1 MVFHLSSRN
10 PGVPLLESGTLF
22 PLPILLGWEQTSLI
36 LHENLFYQGLGLLS
50 VFPMEVWVNREC
62 GTQPFLSVNS
72 QYFQETVVWWVL
84 FLCATPILELAAC
97 ETMLNTTQDP
107 TLLIRWEPNKS
118 HKFVYINTET
128 KHGTRKISPTPS

>member
-22 PLPILLGWEQTSLI
+22 PLSILLGWEQSSLI
-36 LHENLFYQGLGLLS
+36 LHENLFYQGLGCLS
-50 VFPMEVWVNREC
+50 VLPMEVWVNREC

-72 QYFQETVVWWVL
+72 HYFQETVVWWVL

-97 ETMLNTTQDP
+97 ETMLNTTQDAYSP
-107 TLLIRWEPNKS
+107 DK
-118 HKFVYINTET
+118 V
-128 KHGTRKISPTPS
+128 GTQQITQICLH